1 MRYDPTLLESI
12 KNEIIKFL
20 SVIEDMQGGD
30 EEDYAC
36 KRNDMRPQKFRSI
49 LAACLEQRSITID
62 STPEEKI
69 YEALFETVSFAAYPS
84 DLDQTIPYCMEQY
97 LNEQEQDILRR
108 IYWDNETYES
118 ISAAYNTNSSNIK
131 KIARNALKRLKNET
145 AVKYIEFG
153 LTYED
158 DLKKIRETSTN
169 EDRSENVLRLINNIP
184 KEMLLTHVQ
193 AASLQKAISLLKQL
207 KADYTEI
214 YDNEI
219 VNSVD
224 DDEIEVTIEKCE
236 NVSDSIAQMRVDK
249 MELPNRLKNA
259 LHKNNIFTVRDLM
272 NYSSA
277 ELRQMR
283 GIGDSMLR
291 VLVTELDKYD
301 IELSS

>member
-1 MRYDPTLLESI
+1 MRYDPTLLETI

-118 ISAAYNTNSSNIK
+118 ISTAYNTNSSNVK
-131 KIARNALKRLKNET
+131 KIARNALKKLKNET

-158 DLKKIRETSTN
+158 DLKKIRETST
-169 EDRSENVLRLINNIP
+169 DDGRSENVLRLINNIP

-219 VNSVD
+219 VNPVD
-224 DDEIEVTIEKCE
+224 NDEIEVTIEKCG
-236 NVSDSIAQMRVDK
+236 NVSNSMVQMRIDE
-249 MELPNRLKNA
+249 MELPNRLKNS
-259 LHKNNIFTVRDLM
+259 LQKNNIFTVEDLM

-291 VLVTELDKYD
+291 VLVTELDKFD

>member
-1 MRYDPTLLESI
+1 MKYDPTLLEST
-12 KNEIIKFL
+12 KSEIIKFL

-30 EEDYAC
+30 EEDHAC
-36 KRNDMRPQKFRSI
+36 KKNDMRPQKFRSI
-49 LAACLEQRSITID
+49 LAACLEQRNITID

-184 KEMLLTHVQ
+184 KEIFLTHVQ
-193 AASLQKAISLLKQL
+193 AASLQKVISLVKQL
-207 KADYTEI
+207 KADYAEI

-219 VNSVD
+219 VNPAD
-224 DDEIEVTIEKCE
+224 NDEIEVTIEKCE
-236 NVSDSIAQMRVDK
+236 NVSDSISQMRIDE

-259 LHKNNIFTVRDLM
+259 LQKNNIFTVGDLM

-291 VLVTELDKYD
+291 VLVTELSRYD
-301 IELSS
+301 IKLYS